1 MDKKLEDLFTSIEHL
16 LERIA
21 VSLESGM
28 STRKAPNYQAF
39 LEDFHSFNWEEIG
52 AAIERVDNYG
62 VATVLWGG
70 NRFMRRSPDNSYGA
84 AIYFS
89 RCIGKDETGKNQYER
104 LITFKPQSEVKVRP
118 ISREAEGF
126 TLSEAERLLK

>member
-1 MDKKLEDLFTSIEHL
+1 MDKKLEDLFDSIKRS

-21 VSLESGM
+21 LALESGM
-28 STRKAPNYQAF
+28 STRSAPNYQALF
-39 LEDFHSFNWEEIG
+39 DEYKNFNWEEIG
-52 AAIERVDNYG
+52 AKIEKVDNYG

-70 NRFMRRSPDNSYGA
+70 NRFVRRCPENSYGA

-89 RCIGKDETGKNQYER
+89 RCTGKDESGKNQYER

-118 ISREAEGF
+118 ISREAEG
-126 TLSEAERLLK
+126 LLK

>member
-1 MDKKLEDLFTSIEHL
+1 MNQELIDLFNLIERH

-21 VSLESGM
+21 VALESGM
-28 STRKAPNYQAF
+28 STRSAPNYQAF

-52 AAIERVDNYG
+52 AAIEKVDNYG

-70 NRFMRRSPDNSYGA
+70 NRFVRRSPENSYGA
-84 AIYFS
+84 TIYFS
-89 RCIGKDETGKNQYER
+89 RCTGKDESGRNQYER

-118 ISREAEGF
+118 ISREAEG
-126 TLSEAERLLK
+126 LLK

>member
-1 MDKKLEDLFTSIEHL
+1 MDKKLEDLFNSMERS

-21 VSLESGM
+21 LALESGM
-28 STRKAPNYQAF
+28 RDRAAPNYQAS
-39 LEDFHSFNWEEIG
+39 LEDFHNFNWEEIG
-52 AAIERVDNYG
+52 AAIEKVDNYG

-70 NRFMRRSPDNSYGA
+70 NRFLRRSPENSYGT

-89 RCIGKDETGKNQYER
+89 RCTGKDESGKNQYER

-118 ISREAEGF
+118 ISREAEG
-126 TLSEAERLLK
+126 LLK

>member
-1 MDKKLEDLFTSIEHL
+1 MDKKLEDLFDSIEHS

-21 VSLESGM
+21 IALEANM
-28 STRKAPNYQAF
+28 ATRSAPNYQAL

-52 AAIERVDNYG
+52 AAIKKVDNYG

-70 NRFMRRSPDNSYGA
+70 NRFVRRSPENSYGA

-104 LITFKPQSEVKVRP
+104 LITFKPQSEIKIRP
-118 ISREAEGF
+118 ISREAEG
-126 TLSEAERLLK
+126 LLK